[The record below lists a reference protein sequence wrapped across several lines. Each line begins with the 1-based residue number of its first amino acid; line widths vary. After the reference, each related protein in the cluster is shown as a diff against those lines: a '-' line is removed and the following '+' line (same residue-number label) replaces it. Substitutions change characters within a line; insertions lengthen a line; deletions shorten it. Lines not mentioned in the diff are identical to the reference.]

1 MRYILALVLLL
12 ALVHTL
18 ANTANAQQPVVTWN
32 KGIASGTS
40 GNASGTITAGGTYQS
55 LWAANALRNGCT
67 VQNNGT
73 HTMYV
78 FFGPIASAT
87 HGTSVQLAAGQ
98 SATCQVGGLV
108 LQDQVSIDGTTSEAF
123 YANQQ

>member
-1 MRYILALVLLL
+1 MLRRLLVASVVLLGACG
-12 ALVHTL
+12 ALR
-18 ANTANAQQPVVTWN
+18 AQAPVVTWN

-40 GNASGTITAGGTYQS
+40 GNASSTITSGGTYQS
-55 LWAANALRNGCT
+55 LWSANAARNGCT

-87 HGTSVQLAAGQ
+87 HALSVELSAGQ
-98 SATCQVGGLV
+98 SVTCQVGGLV
-108 LQDQVSIDGTTSEAF
+108 LQDQVSIDGTTSDAF